1 MSYLLYQSDNLVG
14 VYDDLQ
20 KAKDMA
26 QGIINNGWAKNF
38 SVVKYKLNT
47 CLKLTTHIVDE
58 ESDTEVIEVIED
70 DIELNSSEEENINK
84 QRSDIQK
91 KLNLLKMQKEK
102 IEESKNRYNIDL
114 ELYTEFKNKLE
125 VDINFEIPE
134 LFQDKYKIFHQL
146 ESQDNLDWE
155 TFSLLYKEPDF
166 HGNFSNV
173 FQLTNEFETKF
184 LSNIETETETES
196 ETEDEDDTI
205 SDNDSEEYTSDSDN
219 MVEIIQILNSSD
231 ESNSD

>member
-102 IEESKNRYNIDL
+102 IEESKNRSSASKREI
-114 ELYTEFKNKLE
+114 EIKKLTRLQKLKLVE
-125 VDINFEIPE
+125 N
-134 LFQDKYKIFHQL
+134 YK
-146 ESQDNLDWE
+146 S
-155 TFSLLYKEPDF
+155 S
-166 HGNFSNV
+166 S
-173 FQLTNEFETKF
+173 
-184 LSNIETETETES
+184 
-196 ETEDEDDTI
+196 I
-205 SDNDSEEYTSDSDN
+205 SPS
-219 MVEIIQILNSSD
+219 
-231 ESNSD
+231 

>member
-14 VYDDLQ
+14 VFDDLQ

-26 QGIINNGWAKNF
+26 QSAINNGWAKNF

-47 CLKLTTHIVDE
+47 CLKLTTHVVDEDNDSETDE
-58 ESDTEVIEVIED
+58 ESNNEYK
-70 DIELNSSEEENINK
+70 ELNSSEEDNIKK
-84 QRSDIQK
+84 QKADIQK
-91 KLNLLKMQKEK
+91 KLNLLKIQKDK
-102 IEESKNRYNIDL
+102 IEESKNKYEIDL

-125 VDINFEIPE
+125 EDINFEIPE

-166 HGNFSNV
+166 HGNFTNV
-173 FQLTNEFETKF
+173 FELANDFETKF
-184 LSNIETETETES
+184 LSNIESDTEE
-196 ETEDEDDTI
+196 EDEDSDEDT
-205 SDNDSEEYTSDSDN
+205 DSDN
-219 MVEIIQILNSSD
+219 IIEIVQVLNSSEEGD
-231 ESNSD
+231 SSSD